1 MIGRLG
7 KGKHVMR
14 RFIRN
19 ILLVFAGMLC
29 FSLFCTPS
37 LAAGEFRARDG
48 NGWSLTAD
56 GVLTIEN
63 NAGWQDYL
71 KDGPSLELNKL
82 IVGKNLTKFYLYD
95 EMYEE
100 VEPDF
105 QFPYEEFTDQYGDK
119 YYSDGVYCLLLR
131 PKEIEVQD
139 GNPVFTVEDGMLINN
154 KNHTVVLS
162 DSDQKAFVVP
172 GGVTTIGTWA
182 FRDRQVETV
191 QFPSTLQTIGIASF
205 LGCENLTALEF
216 PSSLATILA
225 DAFLSCENIQ
235 KIDLPE
241 SIRSIGVDSFYGCGL
256 RELRIPN
263 GIESIDGGAFS
274 NCENMERVILPSSLK
289 SLGSSVFKNCTSL
302 TEVLLPEGLETIGVE
317 AFKDCENLAQ
327 ITLPN
332 TLTVIGDNAF
342 DGCEKL
348 KDIALP
354 ESLQEIG
361 YGAFGSID
369 FTLLELS
376 KTIKIGDYAFYHVHI
391 AVFDGSE
398 NEFGNRFIYSPD
410 EFIFLGAPPRD
421 FPEYI
426 EDEFYKVAPQVFYTE
441 PYAEAWKPIL
451 ANGLNGWPTSCISLE
466 EAQTRIAQAAVPTP
480 EPTADE
486 GPWATDAILGMHI
499 STPEPYTQPDQPTAD
514 TKTDP
519 LVYVFAGLLVL
530 VAAGIVV
537 IGVKTRKKQ
546 HRKSVRKG

>member
-1 MIGRLG
+1 
-7 KGKHVMR
+7 MR
-14 RFIRN
+14 RKNKTKLEAACFIVV
-19 ILLVFAGMLC
+19 LLFVI
-29 FSLFCTPS
+29 SFCTTS

-71 KDGPSLELNKL
+71 KDGASEVINKL
-82 IVGKNLTKFYLYD
+82 VIGKNLTDFSLFNSEANDYVDSGMVCPRFQPKQI
-95 EMYEE
+95 E
-100 VEPDF
+100 VE
-105 QFPYEEFTDQYGDK
+105 
-119 YYSDGVYCLLLR
+119 
-131 PKEIEVQD
+131 D
-139 GNPVFTVEDGMLINN
+139 GNPTFVMEEGLLIDTIKKIVTSSELSVQN
-154 KNHTVVLS
+154 VVIPEGIREIG
-162 DSDQKAFVVP
+162 AFAFYNRREID
-172 GGVTTIGTWA
+172 TI
-182 FRDRQVETV
+182 
-191 QFPSTLQTIGIASF
+191 QFPSTLKKIGAFAFSDCTNLEALDFPNTLDWIGDYAFYECSGVKEVRLSNELQYIGEYAFYLCSTLELILPDSIQEIGSGCFEGCQRLETVRWPANLNTIGYQIF
-205 LGCENLTALEF
+205 KDCTNLQA
-216 PSSLATILA
+216 
-225 DAFLSCENIQ
+225 
-235 KIDLPE
+235 
-241 SIRSIGVDSFYGCGL
+241 VD
-256 RELRIPN
+256 
-263 GIESIDGGAFS
+263 
-274 NCENMERVILPSSLK
+274 
-289 SLGSSVFKNCTSL
+289 
-302 TEVLLPEGLETIGVE
+302 LPEGLETISAE
-317 AFKDCENLAQ
+317 AFQGCENLAQ
-327 ITLPN
+327 IALPS
-332 TLTVIGDNAF
+332 TLTTIGDNAF

-398 NEFGNRFIYSPD
+398 NEFGNRFIYRPD
-410 EFIFLGAPPRD
+410 EFIFLGTPPRN

-441 PYAEAWKPIL
+441 PYADAWKPI
-451 ANGLNGWPTSCISLE
+451 AASGLNGWPTQCISVE

-499 STPEPYTQPDQPTAD
+499 STPEPYTRPDQPVAD

-519 LVYVFAGLLVL
+519 LVFVFAGLLVL

-537 IGVKTRKKQ
+537 IGVKTRKTK
-546 HRKSVRKG
+546 RAGLRNTTKP